1 MAALAQT
8 NTHPCAISTYLE
20 TTMTTFSL
28 LLLHYGAT
36 EVLPSRAESFLL
48 LSTCVCVCLC
58 VCVRA
63 RAHACVRTQSCP
75 ILCNLMD
82 CSPPSSLYMEFSSQ
96 EYRSRYPFPTPEDLP
111 NPGMKPM
118 SLVSL
123 ALFFSAGGFFTIS
136 TTWEASLKST

>member
-36 EVLPSRAESFLL
+36 EVLPSRAESFLF
-48 LSTCVCVCLC
+48 LSVCVCVC
-58 VCVRA
+58 VCTRM
-63 RAHACVRTQSCP
+63 HAQSRP
-75 ILCNLMD
+75 ILCDFMN
-82 CSPPSSLYMEFSSQ
+82 CSPPSSSVYGIFQARILEWVATSYSRGSSRPRDQ
-96 EYRSRYPFPTPEDLP
+96 TH
-111 NPGMKPM
+111 
-118 SLVSL
+118 VSCVSCIV
-123 ALFFSAGGFFTIS
+123 FSAGGFFTIS